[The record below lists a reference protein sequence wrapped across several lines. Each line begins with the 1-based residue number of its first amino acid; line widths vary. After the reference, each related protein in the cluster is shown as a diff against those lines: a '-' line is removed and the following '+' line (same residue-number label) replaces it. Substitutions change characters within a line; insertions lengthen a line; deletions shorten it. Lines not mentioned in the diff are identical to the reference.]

1 MSLLSLIHYS
11 TFQLLLMDI
20 LENIVRKK
28 IFAVDIDG
36 TITLNGMGT
45 IHLGALSKLRALK
58 EEGHFI
64 IPVTGRSSV
73 EGYLLS
79 IFGGL
84 THMAVGENGGCITF
98 GDKIQHKL
106 LGNKGECIHAL
117 ATIQTKLD
125 VEIKEKPVFP
135 RMTEVVL
142 ERTFDI
148 EKARKII
155 NDENL
160 NVVLTD
166 SGYAFHI
173 NSKGVDKGSG
183 FLEALKILDADLN
196 DAIVIGDSDTDI
208 PLFKIVKNSIAVT
221 NSTENLKKIAKIVT
235 TKKSGEGVLEGLDM
249 ILSLIHI

>member
-11 TFQLLLMDI
+11 TFQLLLTDI

-208 PLFKIVKNSIAVT
+208 PLFKILKNSIAVT
-221 NSTENLKKIAKIVT
+221 NSTEKLKKIAKIVT

-249 ILSLIHI
+249 ISFEDD

>member
-155 NDENL
+155 NYENL
-160 NVVLTD
+160 YFVLTD

-221 NSTENLKKIAKIVT
+221 NSTENLKKVAKIVT

-249 ILSLIHI
+249 ISFEDD

>member
-1 MSLLSLIHYS
+1 
-11 TFQLLLMDI
+11 MDI

-45 IHLGALSKLRALK
+45 IHLGALSRLRELK

-125 VEIKEKPVFP
+125 GEIKEKPVFP

-249 ILSLIHI
+249 ISFEDD